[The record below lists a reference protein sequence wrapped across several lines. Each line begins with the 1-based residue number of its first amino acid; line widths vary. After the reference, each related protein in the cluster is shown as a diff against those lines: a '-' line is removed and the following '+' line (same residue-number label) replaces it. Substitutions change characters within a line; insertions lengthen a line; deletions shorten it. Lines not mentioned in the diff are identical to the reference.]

1 MASLAE
7 IEKSLKQE
15 NKRAEATS
23 NRENKRE
30 RVPIGE
36 PRGRLNVE
44 GQEPGFHY
52 AFINDYNVDHAQDSG
67 YEFVTHNVKIGMRHV
82 NRPSNADGSYKVSV
96 PVGGGVT
103 AFLMRIPN
111 EFYEEDMRRYQARIE
126 ATTESMR
133 KQSGSNGLTGS
144 VKISTNPDT

>member
-82 NRPSNADGSYKVSV
+82 NRPSNADNSYKVSV
-96 PVGGGVT
+96 PVGGGT
-103 AFLMRIPN
+103 IAFLMRIPQ
-111 EFYEEDMRRYQARIE
+111 EFYDEDMKRLNARVDM
-126 ATTESMR
+126 TEQSMR
-133 KQSGSNGLTGS
+133 KQSGSNGLEGKVS
-144 VKISTNPDT
+144 ISNNPND

>member
-15 NKRAEATS
+15 GKRMEATS

-36 PRGRLNVE
+36 PRGRLTVE

-67 YEFVTHNVKIGMRHV
+67 YEFVTHNVKIGQRHV
-82 NRPSNADGSYKVSV
+82 NRPANSDNSYKVSV
-96 PVGGGVT
+96 PAGGGVT
-103 AFLMRIPN
+103 AFLMRIPQ
-111 EFYEEDMRRYQARIE
+111 EFYEEDMKRMSAKVDI
-126 ATTESMR
+126 TEQSMR
-133 KQSGSNGLTGS
+133 KQSGSNGLEGS
-144 VKISTNPDT
+144 VKISSNPND